1 MSDKLFVRRRILA
14 FLMVFVLFFSLLV
27 FLLPNVN
34 LDANAE
40 TNSEFNVSSSGEISN
55 DVAMASG
62 LSDIPPEYRNKC
74 VEMTDSDEFEYAW
87 NGKST
92 SSIKDYPGI
101 YNSLYATA
109 GNGPYVLN
117 RDYSYSLADRNYDDP
132 IGEIVPI
139 ELMQKIGV
147 YTYFGKEYGFFINT
161 YKSPHSIDK
170 NIHSLVFVFDITYS
184 MRRGQDGNPDGC
196 VTVNV
201 EPVFQYRYVYLD
213 SNNSSFRM
221 YDYYDS
227 DDYANVFYSINKNVI
242 RPHPK
247 YSNGERSFD
256 YQDIFYLKDVSVGM
270 TLFNEQ
276 ALNPNDKGYS
286 YENDNGAFFIMAEN
300 EYSGRVLKDGKLTT
314 DDKLDV
320 ASHVLGSVLDVVA
333 FGANIIAPGS
343 GTLIEILDV
352 AGGLIDVAD
361 GARLWTNVSQSKDIK
376 VECYAKK
383 ATFNCLYANKI
394 EQINNYGGK
403 TVKSMAVTNNSDN
416 NNSIWY
422 GQGDHYRAIFGIN
435 AEIASGQ
442 QFPNTR
448 AFVECAL
455 KIVDKKGNVYGAQNA
470 VNKTV
475 DNETYQESIDF
486 AESKNIY
493 LLPNGYNCFSF
504 VPYYSGKYIFNF
516 DFNNSVKIEVDGE
529 EINGNSVD
537 IVKDYT
543 PNAPP
548 VKIKIKNNGDA
559 VKGKLLIDVSSIN
572 ETTDLIYDKD
582 IILKVNVKNS
592 GFYKISTNN
601 FNITNSNIVFVNR
614 CSIENGGFGI
624 RASLFN
630 KSQTS
635 AYLDNNTYFV
645 VKKTVNDST
654 KMSFNYKDVDEIGED
669 KKIEYTLSGNVPVY
683 FKFVTDN
690 NKKYKL
696 SYSLGLSISAR
707 VYDSTG
713 KEIGASTSGTDNNYN
728 NFSFNSRDYGEVYI
742 NFFYSGSGNVNYDFM
757 IFREDSVVRW
767 FVDGVEVPGRII
779 EVERGKSVAISAKI
793 NDTEIDEFNC
803 IFKYQYTFSDNLLTI
818 ATSSPFGLDVNC
830 SVFLKRDSE
839 QYLTIIPVFERKVD
853 VYLNEDTW
861 KVNFL
866 GGTEITEISYSVN
879 ISDEIKTKTESYQYI
894 NNENG
899 ELDKTIDLKAII
911 TNIIYNKPPTG
922 GWRNDYL
929 YIDVVVNKIKAFTYN
944 NRQGESVE
952 YDACPSSH
960 HDNDFYFFNNGN
972 GTQNNPYLISS
983 KEEFNLLGFLHKD
996 LEKNLYFKQTVDLS
1010 FDKNNVPKT
1019 ETRSFYGYMDGNG
1032 HTLTVSYEGTSSSSA
1047 YFMSGLF
1054 TSNYGTIC
1062 NYSRITSSITSV
1074 LDCNIGGIVSYNYG
1088 TISNIMV
1095 DVNIN
1100 NIGCS
1105 SKKGTSVMGGIVAE
1119 NNGIIKNVT
1128 VNAYMQSCSYY
1139 VGGIAGQ
1146 NYGVI
1151 EQCNIKGTINLY
1163 SEKTIFYAGSIAGE
1177 SNNKISSC
1185 SSSGSTI
1192 SYKVSASDSRTLAP
1206 RIGAAVGLYSG
1217 GTLLPTGLGT
1227 VNRGTLKTV
1236 TWWEGLKK
1244 KSHNQAEYVGNI
1256 YGQCTT

>member
-14 FLMVFVLFFSLLV
+14 FLMVFLLV
-27 FLLPNVN
+27 FSAIILLPAFSV
-34 LDANAE
+34 DAE
-40 TNSEFNVSSSGEISN
+40 TEEEYAVASSGEISN
-55 DVAMASG
+55 EVALASG
-62 LSDIPPEYRNKC
+62 LSNIPPEYRNKC

-559 VKGKLLIDVSSIN
+559 VKGKLLIDVSSISQSIELN
-572 ETTDLIYDKD
+572 NTQKTIVKVDIDSGYYHLSTGNNNVVLVAKYSNKNGFGLEENFYSTSEIYTHLDNYTYIIIQNTIDTKANVSIHIDSLIQTIEENTSIKKQLTNMIPQYYRMVLKKNLSYILYYKEAENKSMIADVFDKYGKSLITSTRVEDNQCEHAFNVDDQEEVYIKFYKGDLANRNIDFIVTEADLIDWRINGESIKNRTIELPRMQKITVKAYINGKESSIVNLDTDKTDLSIGNIYYIKDTAPMGGNTIFKLQAGEYWNLVLSIKSVFEKNIRLLWMDNDGNLEYFGGNRIDGFTYRIEVSDGRLTKRSSILNVKCNYRESLYGQINLSSTIEEVIWKGGWEVPYVEVTIRIESITVLEHDEYDFDKD
-582 IILKVNVKNS
+582 SFTTYTAKGNGLDIYSFYYYDFFDS
-592 GFYKISTNN
+592 GSGTRSDPYLVSSKKE
-601 FNITNSNIVFVNR
+601 FN
-614 CSIENGGFGI
+614 
-624 RASLFN
+624 
-630 KSQTS
+630 
-635 AYLDNNTYFV
+635 
-645 VKKTVNDST
+645 
-654 KMSFNYKDVDEIGED
+654 
-669 KKIEYTLSGNVPVY
+669 
-683 FKFVTDN
+683 
-690 NKKYKL
+690 
-696 SYSLGLSISAR
+696 SLGL
-707 VYDSTG
+707 
-713 KEIGASTSGTDNNYN
+713 
-728 NFSFNSRDYGEVYI
+728 FNRD
-742 NFFYSGSGNVNYDFM
+742 
-757 IFREDSVVRW
+757 
-767 FVDGVEVPGRII
+767 
-779 EVERGKSVAISAKI
+779 
-793 NDTEIDEFNC
+793 
-803 IFKYQYTFSDNLLTI
+803 
-818 ATSSPFGLDVNC
+818 FG
-830 SVFLKRDSE
+830 
-839 QYLTIIPVFERKVD
+839 
-853 VYLNEDTW
+853 
-861 KVNFL
+861 
-866 GGTEITEISYSVN
+866 
-879 ISDEIKTKTESYQYI
+879 
-894 NNENG
+894 
-899 ELDKTIDLKAII
+899 
-911 TNIIYNKPPTG
+911 
-922 GWRNDYL
+922 
-929 YIDVVVNKIKAFTYN
+929 
-944 NRQGESVE
+944 
-952 YDACPSSH
+952 
-960 HDNDFYFFNNGN
+960 
-972 GTQNNPYLISS
+972 
-983 KEEFNLLGFLHKD
+983 
-996 LEKNLYFKQTVDLS
+996 KNLYFKQTVDLN
-1010 FDKNNVPKT
+1010 FAKDEVPKT
-1019 ETRSFYGYMDGNG
+1019 ENKIFYGYLDGNKRSISI
-1032 HTLTVSYEGTSSSSA
+1032 SYEIKNGSLM
-1047 YFMSGLF
+1047 YDVGGLF
-1054 TSNYGTIC
+1054 ASNKGTIC
-1062 NYSRITSSITSV
+1062 NYSNISYTVKSSLYYSIS
-1074 LDCNIGGIVSYNYG
+1074 GIVDYNGG
-1088 TISNIMV
+1088 TISDIVANIYIS
-1095 DVNIN
+1095 NL
-1100 NIGCS
+1100 GS
-1105 SKKGTSVMGGIVAE
+1105 SKRNETYNMGGIAAYNE
-1119 NNGIIKNVT
+1119 GTIKGVT
-1128 VNAYMQSCSYY
+1128 VNANIQSCSYY

-1151 EQCNIKGTINLY
+1151 EQCNVKGTIDLY
-1163 SEKTIFYAGSIAGE
+1163 SEKAIFYAGSIAGQ
-1177 SNNKISSC
+1177 SNNKISNC
-1185 SSSGSTI
+1185 SSAGSII
-1192 SYKVSASDSRTLAP
+1192 SYKVGASDSRTLAP
-1206 RIGAAVGLYSG
+1206 RIGSIVGVWAG
-1217 GTLLPTGLGT
+1217 GTMIATGSGS
-1227 VNRGTLKTV
+1227 VNKGSLKIV

-1244 KSHNQAEYVGNI
+1244 QSHDQAGFVKTP
-1256 YGQCTT
+1256 YGQKTF